1 MPKLSIMV
9 LVYNHEKYLRKCL
22 DGIFNQI
29 VNFDYEVVI
38 GEDCST
44 DSSRSICLEYKE
56 KYPDV
61 IKLVLQDKNK
71 GLIGNYIDICNVMT
85 GEYEACIA
93 GDDYWIDANKLQM
106 QVDFLDKNPDI
117 GLCYTNV
124 ITCNDEGLENTK
136 PLIDSL
142 FMPTTFEGQ
151 LFKTCYMAPNTWVC
165 RRDLKN
171 RICEQKMWFTDE
183 SLATALDFLFHS
195 KMVMLDKVTTV
206 YRVRSNSL
214 ANQTD
219 AQKKWKYEK
228 GILKMQLYY
237 AKKYNCTNEIIDKLY
252 FQEYP
257 NKIFSALEANDTK
270 FVDEMLEFYRN
281 HGMEMKWFVEYSDT
295 YIMFK
300 NKYFRLLYSKPYKL
314 GKFILSPLKK
324 IISIFYGKR

>member
-22 DGIFNQI
+22 DGILNQK

-44 DSSRSICLEYKE
+44 DSSRSICLEYQE

-61 IKLVLQDKNK
+61 IKLVLQNKNK

-93 GDDYWIDANKLQM
+93 GDDYWIDTNKLQM
-106 QVDFLDKNPDI
+106 QVDFLDKNLDV

-124 ITCNDEGLENTK
+124 ITCNEEGLEDTK

-151 LFKTCYMAPNTWVC
+151 LFKTCYMAPNTWMC
-165 RRDLKN
+165 RRNLKN

-183 SLATALDFLFHS
+183 SLATALDFLYHS

-219 AQKKWKYEK
+219 AEKKWKYEK
-228 GILKMQLYY
+228 GILEMQLYY
-237 AKKYNCTNEIIDKLY
+237 AGKYNISNQLRNNIFL
-252 FQEYP
+252 QEYP
-257 NKIFSALEANDTK
+257 NLLISAIEANDND
-270 FVDEMLEFYRN
+270 FIMRMLEFYRSQ
-281 HGMEMKWFVEYSDT
+281 GMEMKFFVEKCKKYVNIKKQYNKILNSYS
-295 YIMFK
+295 YRIGK
-300 NKYFRLLYSKPYKL
+300 LIIKP
-314 GKFILSPLKK
+314 LSIFKK
-324 IISIFYGKR
+324 IIKR